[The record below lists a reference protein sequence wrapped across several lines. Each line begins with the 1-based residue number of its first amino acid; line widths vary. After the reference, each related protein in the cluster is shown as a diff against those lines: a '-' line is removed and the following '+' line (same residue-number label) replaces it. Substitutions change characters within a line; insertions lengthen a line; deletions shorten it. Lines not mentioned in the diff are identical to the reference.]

1 MKRIWKDFFGGIEN
15 HDFNPA
21 FYMRALF
28 KSQRMLSDAVSIN
41 LFDISSLVIG
51 NCHFVSSV
59 ILKLRNFVKFW
70 CSSVYTGAVESPDS
84 LECFLES
91 R

>member
-1 MKRIWKDFFGGIEN
+1 MKRIWKDFGGIEN

-51 NCHFVSSV
+51 NCHF
-59 ILKLRNFVKFW
+59 
-70 CSSVYTGAVESPDS
+70 SPQ
-84 LECFLES
+84 
-91 R
+91 